1 MKKKFIII
9 ISPEI
14 RFVHEKGNLRRRKK
28 IESISWGKK
37 GEAFATHKKKSLK
50 WKSDLDFLNIK
61 TMVET
66 LLECV
71 MWKTK
76 TKGKKNLKWMIKKGE
91 KRMYEDQVNNNYKT
105 LFVLNEKLLLYLRL
119 SLFIFGI
126 NNFYILNSRTIIV

>member
-1 MKKKFIII
+1 
-9 ISPEI
+9 
-14 RFVHEKGNLRRRKK
+14 
-28 IESISWGKK
+28 
-37 GEAFATHKKKSLK
+37 
-50 WKSDLDFLNIK
+50 
-61 TMVET
+61 MVET